1 MACCLALA
9 PDLHP
14 RPSPK
19 LVNMQKGKTVQDS
32 LRLNAGIWDVL
43 EGCSQARTMTMQ
55 NKVVFLFF
63 KKMSVTT
70 KRNAPPSQALPTLEP
85 KDGPRNPHRPLTTLG
100 LARASS
106 AATAKLVTELIRA
119 RSWAPEPT
127 PSLGVAGWVF
137 EKNGRLE
144 PSSAG
149 PYRLERPR
157 DSLFKPAWPSGTQR
171 VLHKQRA
178 CPIGP
183 ISSRSFGRHDDPA
196 CRASVWE
203 PGLSGGCCWQAVL
216 ST

>member
-70 KRNAPPSQALPTLEP
+70 KRNAPPLPSAAHTRAKRRPAESAQTSYHPRPGSGQLGGDSQVGDGVDSRAQL
-85 KDGPRNPHRPLTTLG
+85 GPRTDSEFGRRWLG
-100 LARASS
+100 LRKKRPARAV
-106 AATAKLVTELIRA
+106 LR
-119 RSWAPEPT
+119 RSI
-127 PSLGVAGWVF
+127 SLGAPQRFTLQASVA
-137 EKNGRLE
+137 K
-144 PSSAG
+144 
-149 PYRLERPR
+149 R
-157 DSLFKPAWPSGTQR
+157 DSTSFAQAAGLPNRANLF
-171 VLHKQRA
+171 
-178 CPIGP
+178 
-183 ISSRSFGRHDDPA
+183 
-196 CRASVWE
+196 
-203 PGLSGGCCWQAVL
+203 
-216 ST
+216 